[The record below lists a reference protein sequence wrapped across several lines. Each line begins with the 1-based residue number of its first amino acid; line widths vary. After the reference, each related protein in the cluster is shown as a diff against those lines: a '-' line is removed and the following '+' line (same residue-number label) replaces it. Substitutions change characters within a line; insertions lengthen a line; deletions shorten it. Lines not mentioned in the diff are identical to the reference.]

1 MVFRDQ
7 TNHTINRSKECALKR
22 DGHYRQHNLILAQC
36 SGNIKP
42 ESYFKSKDRRHQFS
56 RMQKLLASQHLPQAI
71 APGSMVGYQFFASYL
86 NSYFPSQGSPS
97 CPLDMSDIIISGI
110 HMLPRKSPMVEK
122 ASSALSS
129 VFLGKLHRDHSL
141 LRHGLGL
148 YTQALG
154 QMSRKL
160 DRKAYSDDMIYA
172 CVLFDQIEVRSSS
185 YSNLVSTFLRK
196 AHRKPDSSLSRISYQ
211 LVLTYTRID
220 RNYADLPSERYRLP
234 SNECYIW
241 TTPQSKGG
249 E

>member
-7 TNHTINRSKECALKR
+7 TNHTINRSKERALKR
-22 DGHYRQHNLILAQC
+22 DEHDQQHNLSLAQC

-42 ESYFKSKDRRHQFS
+42 GPSFKSKDRRHQFN
-56 RMQKLLASQHLPQAI
+56 RMQKLLASQHLPQTI
-71 APGSMVGYQFFASYL
+71 ASGSMVGYQFFASYL
-86 NSYFPSQGSPS
+86 NSYFPSQDSPS

-110 HMLPRKSPMVEK
+110 HMLPRKTPMLEK
-122 ASSALSS
+122 ACSALSF
-129 VFLGKLHRDHSL
+129 VFLGKFHRDQSL

-160 DRKAYSDDMIYA
+160 DRKAYSDDIIYA

-185 YSNLVSTFLRK
+185 YSTLFATFVQK
-196 AHRKPDSSLSRISYQ
+196 AHRKPDSSLSRICYQ

-220 RNYADLPSERYRLP
+220 RNYAVLPSER
-234 SNECYIW
+234 
-241 TTPQSKGG
+241 
-249 E
+249 